1 MHKKFAMALALGYT
15 LFLTILSLIT
25 VNQLPK
31 LGSSFDDKIYHFGAY
46 MVMTLLWYNFFTRT
60 NSKYII
66 AYSALISIV
75 YGIIVEV
82 FQGAFTSSRTEDYA
96 DVFANSFGVFFGM
109 VLIIAFR
116 KLKLK

>member
-25 VNQLPK
+25 VNKMPK

-46 MVMTLLWYNFFTRT
+46 MVMTLVWYNFLTRT

-66 AYSALISIV
+66 ALTALISIV

-82 FQGAFTSSRTEDYA
+82 TQGAFTSSRTEDYS
-96 DVFANSFGVFFGM
+96 DVLANSLGVFFGIM
-109 VLIIAFR
+109 LILIFK